1 MAETSRKPPAKMEAR
16 DHRIGIRVTE
26 SQRDELA
33 RAALEAG
40 EELSR
45 YVRGCLSIGHK
56 VRQAGGALK
65 VTVG

>member
-1 MAETSRKPPAKMEAR
+1 MGEPVRKPPVRMESR
-16 DHRIGIRVTE
+16 DARIGVRLTE
-26 SQRDELA
+26 TEREELA
-33 RAALEAG
+33 RAAFEAG

-65 VTVG
+65 VSLG

>member
-1 MAETSRKPPAKMEAR
+1 MESRDA
-16 DHRIGIRVTE
+16 RIGVRLTE
-26 SQRDELA
+26 TERDEYA
-33 RAALEAG
+33 RAALAEG

>member
-1 MAETSRKPPAKMEAR
+1 MPDRKPPVRMESR
-16 DHRIGIRVTE
+16 DARIGVRLTE
-26 SQRDELA
+26 TERTELE
-33 RAALEAG
+33 RAALGAG

>member
-1 MAETSRKPPAKMEAR
+1 MPERKPLAPMESR
-16 DHRIGIRVTE
+16 DCRIGVRVTE
-26 SQRDELA
+26 TQRDELE
-33 RAALEAG
+33 RAAREAG

-45 YVRGCLSIGHK
+45 YVRGCLSIGHR

>member
-1 MAETSRKPPAKMEAR
+1 MPEPARKGPAKMEAR
-16 DHRIGIRVTE
+16 DHRIGVRVTE
-26 SQRDELA
+26 TQRDELF

>member
-1 MAETSRKPPAKMEAR
+1 MLPERKPSVRMESR
-16 DHRIGIRVTE
+16 DFRIGVRVTE
-26 SQRDELA
+26 TMRRELEGAA
-33 RAALEAG
+33 RREG

-45 YVRGCLSIGHK
+45 YVRGCLDIGHK

>member
-1 MAETSRKPPAKMEAR
+1 MPKPPVRMESR
-16 DHRIGIRVTE
+16 DSRIGVRLTE
-26 SQRDELA
+26 TERDELE
-33 RAALEAG
+33 RAALAAG